1 VSILVTLVRLRDYRR
16 MLLNHDKKVD
26 ASGHVEMAIEV
37 PSPTAVQRI
46 SSSSSFRSPGFP
58 AEGFSRQERH
68 HDFLLPIIHRPR
80 SSQETTSSLSS
91 CASEA
96 NAVADGFRP
105 PEDLPV
111 YTSRPASL
119 HSAKG
124 DSVKGD

>member
-1 VSILVTLVRLRDYRR
+1 MSILVTLVRLRVYRKL
-16 MLLNHDKKVD
+16 LLNHDKKVD
-26 ASGHVEMAIEV
+26 TSGHVEMTIEV
-37 PSPTAVQRI
+37 PSPTSVQRI

-58 AEGFSRQERH
+58 AEGFSRQER

-105 PEDLPV
+105 FEDLPA